1 MPDTEPQHP
10 TGSDAAGSVTFRLY
24 ASAREAAGTSTLHV
38 APGRTVDV
46 LAALA
51 AGRSPRFASVLAVSS
66 LMSDGYRL
74 DRTAATPLD
83 AGTVVD
89 VLPPF
94 AGG

>member
-1 MPDTEPQHP
+1 MPDPEPQQR
-10 TGSDAAGSVTFRLY
+10 TGSDASVTFRLN
-24 ASAREAAGTSTLHV
+24 ASAREAAGVSTVHV

-51 AGRSPRFASVLAVSS
+51 AGRPPRFAAVLAVSS

-74 DRTAATPLD
+74 DRSAATPLP